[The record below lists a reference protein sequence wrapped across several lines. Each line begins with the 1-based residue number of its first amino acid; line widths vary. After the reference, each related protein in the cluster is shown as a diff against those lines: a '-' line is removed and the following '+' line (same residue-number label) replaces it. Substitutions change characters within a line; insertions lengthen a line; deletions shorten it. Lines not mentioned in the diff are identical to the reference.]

1 MTKFKKYVSILLSVS
16 LIAGVAP
23 MDAQA
28 KTVEDKKAAIQTIN
42 EKETMTA
49 QAETGSSETAA
60 PSESPSAT
68 PSASASA
75 APSTTPSVAP
85 TATPVISSQGKVV
98 VDAEDAFS
106 TIAGSDGK
114 TCTISGY
121 KGNAAVTTLYI
132 PKEMGDK
139 EVTAIAA
146 NVFAACP
153 YLKNVVI
160 KNDIDIADRHCPY
173 RQIAGL

>member
-1 MTKFKKYVSILLSVS
+1 M
-16 LIAGVAP
+16 
-23 MDAQA
+23 
-28 KTVEDKKAAIQTIN
+28 
-42 EKETMTA
+42 
-49 QAETGSSETAA
+49 
-60 PSESPSAT
+60 
-68 PSASASA
+68 
-75 APSTTPSVAP
+75 
-85 TATPVISSQGKVV
+85 
-98 VDAEDAFS
+98 DAEDAFS
-106 TIAGSDGK
+106 TTAGSDGK

-160 KNDIDIADRHCPY
+160 KNDIDIAAGALF
-173 RQIAGL
+173 RQAQRFGQNPVRKRRLMHRRTALHFTRSTARQA